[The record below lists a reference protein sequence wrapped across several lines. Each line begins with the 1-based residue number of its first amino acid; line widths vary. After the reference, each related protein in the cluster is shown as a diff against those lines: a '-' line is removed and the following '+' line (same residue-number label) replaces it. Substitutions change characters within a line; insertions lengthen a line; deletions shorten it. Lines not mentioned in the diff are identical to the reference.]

1 MPDATVPVL
10 IVGSG
15 PAGLTAAILL
25 ADLGV
30 PAVLVERN
38 PGTTDH
44 PRAHVVNTRTMEI
57 FRGIGIADAVHAA
70 GLAPEAYERI
80 LWKRTITGEELG
92 ALTMDFAR
100 VTERVA
106 ASPSRIASC
115 AQDRVEELLRA
126 AAERRGCDLRY
137 GTELV
142 GYEQDADGV
151 TATLR
156 TASGETRLRARY
168 VIAAD
173 GASSSTRRLLD
184 VAMQGIPP
192 LATLVGIYFEAD
204 LTRWVSDRP
213 GLLYFLMN
221 SAAPGIVIALDGR
234 TRWIYH
240 RPQLED
246 RLEPDAADAAV
257 RLAVGIPDLD
267 LTIRS
272 IRPWTMTAE
281 VAERFRV
288 GRIFLSGD
296 AAHRFPP
303 TGGFGLNTGVQDV
316 HNLAWKLARV
326 LAGSAP
332 ATLLDSYERERK
344 PVAQS
349 NTDWSVRNF
358 MEGGSAV
365 GPGNLMATFQIE
377 AGGAD
382 VPAVLAQLQRDIDAE
397 RDHFDALGQD
407 LGFVYEE
414 GALVPD
420 GTALPA
426 VADRAAEYAPNARPG
441 SRAPHCWL
449 RRGPERI
456 STLDLFGRALVLLAP
471 AGAHAWITAA
481 GRHAGDG
488 VVCVRIGAGGDWV
501 DEDDTWLRL
510 YETGPEGAVLVRP
523 DGHVAWRA
531 NAAPADEAE
540 AIRRL
545 GEVVAIVLDG
555 GAGAASRP

>member
-1 MPDATVPVL
+1 MADARIPVL

-70 GLAPEAYERI
+70 GLAPDAYERI

-92 ALTMDFAR
+92 ALTMDFGR
-100 VTERVA
+100 VAERVA
-106 ASPSRIASC
+106 ASPTRIASC
-115 AQDRVEELLRA
+115 PQDRVEELLRA

-137 GTELV
+137 GTEVV
-142 GYEQDADGV
+142 GYQQDDDAV
-151 TATLR
+151 TVTLR
-156 TASGETRLRARY
+156 TASGETTLRARF

-173 GASSSTRRLLD
+173 GASSPTRGLLE

-192 LATLVGIYFEAD
+192 IATLVGIYFEAD
-204 LTRWVSDRP
+204 LSRWIGDRP

-240 RPQLED
+240 RPQFED
-246 RLEPDAADAAV
+246 RLEPEAAAAAARV
-257 RLAVGIPDLD
+257 AVGVPDVD
-267 LTIRS
+267 LTIKS

-288 GRIFLSGD
+288 GRVFLAGD

-303 TGGFGLNTGVQDV
+303 TGGFGLNTGVQDA

-326 LAGSAP
+326 LDGTAP
-332 ATLLDSYERERK
+332 VTLLDSYERERK

-358 MEGGSAV
+358 LEGGSAV
-365 GPGNLMATFQIE
+365 GPGNMMATFQIE
-377 AGGAD
+377 AGGPD

-420 GTALPA
+420 GSALPV

-449 RRGPERI
+449 RRGAERI
-456 STLDLFGRALVLLAP
+456 SMLDLFGRDFVLLVP
-471 AGAHAWITAA
+471 EGAHAWIAA
-481 GRHAGDG
+481 AARSARDG
-488 VVCVRIGAGGDWV
+488 LRCVRIGPSGEWN
-501 DEDDTWLRL
+501 DEDGTWRGL
-510 YETGPEGAVLVRP
+510 YGVESDGAVLVRP

-531 NAAPADEAE
+531 SAGPANDADG
-540 AIRRL
+540 ARRL
-545 GEVVAIVLDG
+545 TNALATVHAG
-555 GAGAASRP
+555 G